1 MDGPIL
7 ITGSEGLIGGAL
19 RAALATLGA
28 EVRGLDVRAS
38 RAEAGDVRD
47 AWCVRNAVAGCR
59 GIVHLVAMSRVMWAE
74 RDPQGCR
81 DVNVGG
87 LCNVIEAAVASARR
101 PWLLFASSR
110 DVYGQADRLPVTEA
124 APLRPVN
131 VYGRCKM
138 AGERLVEAARA
149 RGLRAATV
157 RLSNVYGSTRD
168 YPDRVL
174 PAFARAAVRGTTL
187 RVEGADNAFDFTHL
201 DDTVRGLVAI
211 IELLSGGETPPPPI
225 HLVNGRPTTLGELAA
240 LAVQLAGAQAAIVR
254 APARRFDVSR
264 FYGDPGRARKL
275 LGWSAHVGLPEGL
288 ARLVRDFRREETKEV
303 PP

>member
-7 ITGSEGLIGGAL
+7 ITGSEGLVGGAL
-19 RAALATLGA
+19 RAALVALGA

-38 RAEAGDVRD
+38 RGEAGDVRD
-47 AWCVRNAVAGCR
+47 AWYVRDVVPGCR
-59 GIVHLVAMSRVMWAE
+59 GIVHLAAVSRVVWAE

-81 DVNVGG
+81 DVNLGG
-87 LCNVIEAAVASARR
+87 LCNVIEAAVASPRR

-110 DVYGQADRLPVTEA
+110 EVYGQADSLPVTEA
-124 APLRPVN
+124 EPLRPVN

-138 AGERLVEAARA
+138 AGERLVEAAGA
-149 RGLRAATV
+149 GGLRAATV

-187 RVEGADNAFDFTHL
+187 RVEGADNTFDFTHL
-201 DDTVRGLVAI
+201 DDTVRGLATL

-225 HLVNGRPTTLGELAA
+225 HLLTGRPTTLGELAA
-240 LAVQLAGAQAAIVR
+240 LAVQLAGTEASIVR
-254 APARRFDVSR
+254 TPARRFDVSR
-264 FYGDPGRARKL
+264 FHGDPGRARRL
-275 LGWSAHVGLPEGL
+275 LGWSARIGMPEGL
-288 ARLVRDFRREETKEV
+288 ARLVRDFRREEKEEAR
-303 PP
+303 

>member
-7 ITGSEGLIGGAL
+7 ITGSEGLVGGAL

-38 RAEAGDVRD
+38 RGEAGDVRD
-47 AWCVRNAVAGCR
+47 AWCVRDAVAGCR
-59 GIVHLVAMSRVMWAE
+59 GIVHLAAVSRVMWTE

-87 LCNVIEAAVASARR
+87 LSNVIEAAVVSPRR

-110 DVYGQADRLPVTEA
+110 EVYGQADQLPVTEA
-124 APLRPVN
+124 APMRPVN

-138 AGERLVEAARA
+138 AGERLVETAGTG
-149 RGLRAATV
+149 GLRAATV
-157 RLSNVYGSTRD
+157 RLSSVYGSTRD

-174 PAFARAAVRGTTL
+174 PAFAHAAVRGTTL

-201 DDTVRGLVAI
+201 DDTVRGLAAI

-225 HLVNGRPTTLGELAA
+225 HLVTGRPTTLGELAA
-240 LAVQLAGAQAAIVR
+240 LAVQLAGTEASIVR
-254 APARRFDVSR
+254 VPERRFDVSR
-264 FYGDPGRARKL
+264 FYEDPGRARKL
-275 LGWSAHVGLPEGL
+275 LGWSARIRMREGL